1 MKSKLP
7 YILIAEE
14 SENDRKALVQELER
28 HIVYAAIEPVENKR
42 ELLSVLGD
50 CGWSEY
56 PTMVILNNGNDG
68 VSARVAVD
76 QILSKPCFSEIK
88 IVVLEAPGSESV
100 VYPACVRIVQRPVGQ
115 FELEHVVAQID
126 RVLIEELQF
135 C

>member
-1 MKSKLP
+1 LKSKLP

-56 PTMVILNNGNDG
+56 PTMVILNNANDG

-76 QILSKPCFSEIK
+76 QILSTPCF
-88 IVVLEAPGSESV
+88 
-100 VYPACVRIVQRPVGQ
+100 
-115 FELEHVVAQID
+115 
-126 RVLIEELQF
+126 
-135 C
+135 